1 MDPAPDQARLVRS
14 AAVTAV
20 ELALAAAIAYFA
32 VFGVAFVIHPGL
44 VERFGLRWTEAA
56 GRAEVRCYYGAVSVA
71 LAGFLAYLWS
81 EDLAL
86 QALTGVVFLAVAV
99 LSVRLATTARDGSW
113 KDEYPRMA
121 VPIEAAFVAGLLL
134 VRLTA

>member
-1 MDPAPDQARLVRS
+1 M
-14 AAVTAV
+14 TAV

-32 VFGVAFVIHPGL
+32 IFGLAFLLSPML
-44 VERFGLRWTEAA
+44 VERFGLRWTEPA
-56 GRAEVRCYYGAVSVA
+56 GRAEVRCYYGAVSLA
-71 LAGFLAYLWS
+71 LAAFLAYLWS

-86 QALTGVVFLAVAV
+86 QALTGVVFLAGGVFA
-99 LSVRLATTARDGSW
+99 VRLVTTALDRTW

-121 VPIEAAFVAGLLL
+121 VPIEAAFLVGLLA